1 METRVSGVR
10 SEDGRKVPLF
20 LLVFAGRDPDA
31 LAVMYYGKGGRST
44 SGRRRT

>member
-1 METRVSGVR
+1 MDIRVSGVR
-10 SEDGRKVPLF
+10 SEVCRKVPLF

-44 SGRRRT
+44 SGRRTT